1 MNSHQA
7 LLNAGMNSVYYE
19 VGGGIWHVEACDR
32 FVTDAMVKD
41 LISIEKGARYALPS
55 GIQNVSATA
64 AYEAAVSHGGKSNP
78 WYIPLSSG
86 VKTGSVQTLEYHEPA
101 KQSIPKDKIL
111 PDIFVSSNGA
121 IPDLS
126 ANMSSL
132 KDYLTETSTKA
143 TAENLASVE
152 NGATLQTL
160 QHDGQLIYYYQKG
173 YYDQNGQF
181 HRWQSSWGKDI
192 ASAGCGPTSMAA
204 CLANMLHDPSITPTT
219 IANMLN
225 YDDNVG
231 GTYVRKAAEY
241 YGLDQTH
248 TIGLDKT
255 KMNNFLRN
263 DGKMIVAVNGGG
275 HYVAVVG
282 IDDSSN
288 PPRYIVNDP
297 NDHDAKLKT
306 WTYYQLAA
314 DHTMVFH
321 IAPKGKTVD
330 QCIKE
335 QTYQVL

>member
-1 MNSHQA
+1 MNEYKVSDYGIFT
-7 LLNAGMNSVYYE
+7 NAINTTNNLKAKIEDGKTRVGE
-19 VGGGIWHVEACDR
+19 VNNVISSESTYMGPAAEEAKAGLAKSTQKLSDQ
-32 FVTDAMVKD
+32 
-41 LISIEKGARYALPS
+41 S
-55 GIQNVSATA
+55 GNFTTI
-64 AYEAAVSHGGKSNP
+64 
-78 WYIPLSSG
+78 
-86 VKTGSVQTLEYHEPA
+86 
-101 KQSIPKDKIL
+101 
-111 PDIFVSSNGA
+111 
-121 IPDLS
+121 
-126 ANMSSL
+126 AN
-132 KDYLTETSTKA
+132 YLAETSKTYQA
-143 TAENLASVE
+143 GDQAAAENLLNVGD
-152 NGATLQTL
+152 NGQATTL
-160 QHDGQLIYYYQKG
+160 SSMQYNGQLVYYSQRG
-173 YYDQNGQF
+173 YYDASGQF

-288 PPRYIVNDP
+288 PPKYIVNDP